1 MAYAAWSVAN
11 LDVPNVTKWNILG
24 TNDAFFNSQIGTNF
38 SSGTTSKVWWEELG
52 RTTLGVA
59 GDTITINP
67 IAARKYLK
75 LLVFL
80 GATGGNLSQRLR
92 FNNDSGNNYAYQV
105 SYTGAAYAATVS
117 NSFFTLSPTVAAQV
131 YGCYAEVNISNST
144 NLFKMITTTI
154 TDNFGADATTSVNF
168 AEVQGK
174 WASTSQVT
182 RIDVINFGTGDFAIG
197 SEVVVLGHD

>member
-92 FNNDSGNNYAYQV
+92 FNNDSGNNYAYQA
-105 SYTGAAYAATVS
+105 SYTGAAYASTVS
-117 NSFFTLSPTVAAQV
+117 TSFFTLSPTAAAQV

-154 TDNFGADATTSVNF
+154 TDNFGADATSSVNF

-182 RIDVINFGTGDFAIG
+182 RIDVINAGTGDFAIG
-197 SEVVVLGHD
+197 SEVIVLGHD

>member
-67 IAARKYLK
+67 VAARKYLHIIVSVK
-75 LLVFL
+75 N
-80 GATGGNLSQRLR
+80 TGGAIAPGLR
-92 FNNDSGNNYAYQV
+92 FNNDSATNYAYQA
-105 SYTGAAYAATVS
+105 SYSGAAWAASTS
-117 NSFFTLSPTVAAQV
+117 LTSMGIQPTSASEAYPAFCDIYVLNTSTDFKVIQV
-131 YGCYAEVNISNST
+131 MST
-144 NLFKMITTTI
+144 
-154 TDNFGADATTSVNF
+154 DAFGANATTSVNF
-168 AEVQGK
+168 SEYRGK

-182 RIDVINFGTGDFAIG
+182 RVDVFNGGAGDFAIG